1 MEIGLLSILGLG
13 FVLGIKHAIEPDHV
27 IAVSTI
33 ASQSKKL
40 LRSSLAGV
48 FWGIGHTATLFIIGI
63 VLILMK
69 GEIPEKWAMSLE
81 FLVGIMLVY
90 LGITTILSFKNIH
103 LHKHEQNGELHK
115 HLHSH
120 EHSGTHVHHHQH
132 KKVSYLKSMFI
143 GLVHGL
149 AGSGAM
155 IVLTMSSVKSP
166 WEAAVYILI
175 FGAGTV
181 IGMLFFTTLI
191 GIPFVFSAKKFSL
204 NRTLTQVTGLISTVF
219 GIYYMYNLGVTEGL
233 FKLWI
238 Q

>member
-1 MEIGLLSILGLG
+1 MEIGFLSILALG

-40 LRSSLAGV
+40 FKSTLAGV
-48 FWGIGHTATLFIIGI
+48 FWGIGHTATLFIIGVI
-63 VLILMK
+63 LILMK

-90 LGITTILSFKNIH
+90 LGLTTLLSFKNIH
-103 LHKHEQNGELHK
+103 LHQHEHDGDEHK

-120 EHSGTHVHHHQH
+120 SHSGKHQH
-132 KKVSYLKSMFI
+132 KHQHQNVSYLKSLFI

-155 IVLTMSSVKSP
+155 VLLTMSTVKSV

-175 FGAGTV
+175 FGAGT
-181 IGMLFFTTLI
+181 ILGMLFFTTII
-191 GIPFVFSAKKFSL
+191 GIPFVFSAKKRVL
-204 NRTLTQVTGLISTVF
+204 NQTLTRLTGVISIAF
-219 GIYYMYNLGVTEGL
+219 GMYYMYNLAVTEGL
-233 FKLWI
+233 YKLWL

>member
-1 MEIGLLSILGLG
+1 MEIGFLSILALG

-40 LRSSLAGV
+40 FKSTLAGV
-48 FWGIGHTATLFIIGI
+48 FWGIGHTATLFIIGVI
-63 VLILMK
+63 LILMK

-90 LGITTILSFKNIH
+90 LGLTTLLSLKNIH
-103 LHKHEQNGELHK
+103 LHQHEHDGDEHK

-120 EHSGTHVHHHQH
+120 SHSGKHQH
-132 KKVSYLKSMFI
+132 KHQHQNVSYLKSLFI

-155 IVLTMSSVKSP
+155 VLLTMSTVKSV

-175 FGAGTV
+175 FGAGT
-181 IGMLFFTTLI
+181 ILGMLFFTTII
-191 GIPFVFSAKKFSL
+191 GIPFVFSAKKRVL
-204 NRTLTQVTGLISTVF
+204 NQTLTRLTGVISIAF
-219 GIYYMYNLGVTEGL
+219 GMYYMYNLAVTEGL
-233 FKLWI
+233 YKLWL

>member
-1 MEIGLLSILGLG
+1 MEASLLSVLALG

-48 FWGIGHTATLFIIGI
+48 FWGIGHTATLFVFGII
-63 VLILMK
+63 LILMK
-69 GEIPEKWAMSLE
+69 AEIPEKWGLSLE

-90 LGITTILSFKNIH
+90 LGMKTIISFKKIH
-103 LHKHEQNGELHK
+103 LHRHDHDGEDHK

-120 EHSGTHVHHHQH
+120 THTGTHEHKHRHQ
-132 KKVSYLKSMFI
+132 KVSYVKSLLIGFI
-143 GLVHGL
+143 HGL

-155 IVLTMSSVKSP
+155 VLLTMSTVKNV
-166 WEAAVYILI
+166 WEAVMYILV
-175 FGAGTV
+175 FGVGTAV
-181 IGMLFFTTLI
+181 GMLFFTTII
-191 GIPFVFSAKKFSL
+191 GIPFVISAKKLVL
-204 NRTLTQVTGLISTVF
+204 NHALTRLTGIISTSF
-219 GIYYMYNLGVTEGL
+219 GFYYMYNLGITEGL
-233 FKLWI
+233 FKLWV